1 MIRIKNMIK
10 NLNKMQKI
18 QAILASV
25 ISIVFFIEIP
35 VYAWFAL
42 SSNKAE
48 TMTKIQEPKNLDI
61 RAGNAESIEYFDLN
75 DINIEEITADSPKRY
90 VFCVVTGSNK
100 TFYDIQI
107 AHTTNIPFTYSLY
120 RAVEGTASDDG
131 AVAYTTHDANSQTIY
146 YKNEGEKL
154 ELTPLN
160 PDDANTSKYGRTLG
174 KKNDDYYKLVYSD
187 TDSPEIYA
195 VPKYEKV
202 TDLLTQDPNHD
213 FYILEL
219 GFEGKDITG
228 FSQWNNNKN
237 NKETDIIYI
246 TANRTTR

>member
-1 MIRIKNMIK
+1 MNRIKDMFQ

-25 ISIVFFIEIP
+25 VSIVFLIEIP

-61 RAGNAESIEYFDLN
+61 CAGNAESIEYFDLN
-75 DINIEEITADSPKRY
+75 DINIEEITDDSPKRY
-90 VFCVVTGSNK
+90 VFCVITGSNK
-100 TFYDIQI
+100 TLYDIQI

-120 RAVEGTASDDG
+120 RAEEGTASDTG
-131 AVAYTTHDANSQTIY
+131 AVPYTTHDANPQTIY
-146 YKNEGEKL
+146 YKSVGEKL
-154 ELTPLN
+154 ELTYPN
-160 PDDANTSKYGRTLG
+160 ADTDNIPNYGRTLG
-174 KKNDDYYKLVYSD
+174 KKDDKYYNLVYSD

-195 VPKYEKV
+195 VPKYEQVKELQ
-202 TDLLTQDPNHD
+202 TIDPNHD

-219 GFEGKDITG
+219 GFEGEDVTG

-246 TANRTTR
+246 TANRTIR